1 MKTPSLQPGG
11 IIDLRTA
18 LEFLASIPGQF
29 VSTSEPVDPYCELAA
44 VYRHVRAAVLFER
57 VKGFSI
63 PVVVGLLASR
73 RRTALLMNSS
83 VERLA
88 FDLLDAL
95 KRSCAPVEFSGA
107 QAPCQEVVIRPPF
120 DLRRLL
126 PAPTHT
132 PLDAGP
138 YLTLGLVRAQ
148 DPETGAADVTIHR
161 LCLQGPDRL
170 SIYIVPGRHIGQ
182 FLAKAERMGRALP
195 VSINLGLDPAI
206 HLASCFGPPGLD
218 ELSIAGG
225 LRRRPVELVGCVS
238 VAAQA
243 IARAEIV
250 LEGEILPGER
260 TSEDAL
266 SGTGYS
272 MPEFTGHMGQAQP
285 GVPVVRGTAVTH
297 PAHPIF
303 QALIGPGEERTNL
316 VGIPTEAGILSHVE
330 ANLPGILGNAY
341 CHPSGGGTYLAI
353 LQIRK
358 RSAQDEGKQREAA
371 LAALSAAPRLKQI
384 ILVDEDV
391 NLFDSNDVLWAL
403 TSRHRGEAG
412 NVLDCTVPYEL
423 KDRFRRPEF
432 VKVDLARFGD
442 LTGRDAG

>member
-1 MKTPSLQPGG
+1 MD

-18 LEFLASIPGQF
+18 LSFLATIPGQL
-29 VSTSEPVDPYCELAA
+29 VRAREPVDPYCELAA
-44 VYRHVRAAVLFER
+44 VCRRASAAVLFEC
-57 VKGFSI
+57 VKGFSM
-63 PVVVGLLASR
+63 PVVAGVLASR

-83 VERLA
+83 VERVA
-88 FDLLDAL
+88 FDLIEAL
-95 KRSCAPVEFSGA
+95 GRACAPVAFSGA

-138 YLTLGLVRAQ
+138 FLTLGLVRAE

-170 SIYIVPGRHIGQ
+170 SIYIVPGRDIGR
-182 FLAKAERMGRALP
+182 FHAKAEGMGRALP

-266 SGTGYS
+266 SGTGCS
-272 MPEFTGHMGQAQP
+272 MPSSPAIWARRS
-285 GVPVVRGTAVTH
+285 PVCRW
-297 PAHPIF
+297 
-303 QALIGPGEERTNL
+303 
-316 VGIPTEAGILSHVE
+316 
-330 ANLPGILGNAY
+330 
-341 CHPSGGGTYLAI
+341 
-353 LQIRK
+353 
-358 RSAQDEGKQREAA
+358 SA
-371 LAALSAAPRLKQI
+371 
-384 ILVDEDV
+384 
-391 NLFDSNDVLWAL
+391 
-403 TSRHRGEAG
+403 
-412 NVLDCTVPYEL
+412 
-423 KDRFRRPEF
+423 
-432 VKVDLARFGD
+432 
-442 LTGRDAG
+442 